1 MKKIAYI
8 VAALVAVV
16 GCSKNEVVPETAGTH
31 DITVSVKVADGATK
45 VVFDGD
51 SHVKFEKGDA
61 FYAAVAKK
69 EAPTKG
75 IQVAK
80 QKGAAASRYFSIFS
94 LADAEAAEPC
104 FNGALYSIVDA
115 DFADEY
121 LFYGL
126 FPSSY
131 ASDYGEEDLTQWTFK
146 LPDEQASTQ
155 TAWEGKADGMLI
167 NPTVISTANN
177 THDDEYGE
185 YTTTNNGE
193 KVEFAHLFGFGK
205 MTFADVPEEYKD
217 LVVKT
222 VTIKAVGA
230 KTDIAGTFYVDITKS
245 LDEIGELSP
254 RSAKNSIM
262 LKGDGTTTVSQYVA
276 WFVANPGTYDVE
288 ITVSTGEADFMFKRS
303 GLTVSRGKITEPAV
317 HFGKSADDSIVSHN
331 VKLDE
336 GETWTVGA
344 FSYSNCLTSSY
355 PVRSWGTGDKK
366 MNFFVTYPN
375 SVNGNY
381 PSSYSI
387 GYSKYVQGL
396 SNKPLLGG
404 ELYLSSEAEF
414 SGMTQIK
421 ANFGVYTENATADF
435 TIQTVSAGKTTEIGK
450 VTVSGTN
457 KNLDG
462 KDFFFAVPEAAQSG
476 KFVIKVDNLSDSEAR
491 PYVGS
496 LTINPDAEIV
506 FEEEKIKLEKTAST
520 GEIVCGVYA
529 AKGEPVVTVSDDA
542 SSWLTGVAYKD
553 GKISYSVSENTGAKR
568 TATIKVTATGITEVS
583 NSITL
588 VQASAT
594 AVEYKLTFTAKDFLP
609 FVNAKKAELDA
620 AGTSYGEL
628 DSFPVSG
635 TVKASATDGSDKSVE
650 IGFTASKVYLTKCT
664 DAKLRAKS
672 DISFTDEFGEIKS
685 IVVSSDYKAAVSGY
699 STYPV
704 LNLSKDGSSY
714 VKFAP
719 TSVTGSGTDADPY
732 LNVLNSGIE
741 EYTWFKVTS
750 DNALYYYSFEVTF
763 IAD

>member
-8 VAALVAVV
+8 AAALVAVV

-51 SHVKFEKGDA
+51 SHIKFEKGDA

-69 EAPTKG
+69 EASTKG

-80 QKGAAASRYFSIFS
+80 QKGAVASRYFSIFS

-121 LFYGL
+121 LFYGI

-131 ASDYGEEDLTQWTFK
+131 AYGDEEDLTQWTFK
-146 LPDEQASTQ
+146 LPDEQAATQ

-177 THDDEYGE
+177 THDDKYGE
-185 YTTTNNGE
+185 YTTTNDGE
-193 KVEFAHLFGFGK
+193 KVEFGHLFGFGK

-254 RSAKNSIM
+254 RSAKNSII
-262 LKGDGTTTVSQYVA
+262 LKGDGTTTVSKYVA

-288 ITVSTGEADFMFKRS
+288 ITVSTGEADFIFKRS

-317 HFGKSADDSIVSHN
+317 HFGKSADDSTVSHN

-344 FSYSNCLTSSY
+344 FSYSNCLTSSS
-355 PVRSWGTGDKK
+355 PVRSWGAGDKK

-381 PSSYSI
+381 PSYYSI

-506 FEEEKIKLEKTAST
+506 FEAEKIKLEKTAST

-609 FVNAKKAELDA
+609 FVEAKKAELDA
-620 AGTSYGEL
+620 ASTSYGEF

-635 TVKASATDGSDKSVE
+635 TVKAVAADGSDKSVE

-672 DISFTDEFGEIKS
+672 DISFTDEFGEIES
-685 IVVSSDYKAAVSGY
+685 IVVSSDYKAAVSGWG
-699 STYPV
+699 TYPV

>member
-8 VAALVAVV
+8 AAALVAVV

-75 IQVAK
+75 IQVAR
-80 QKGAAASRYFSIFS
+80 QKGAVASRYFSIFS

-121 LFYGL
+121 LLYGI

-131 ASDYGEEDLTQWTFK
+131 AYGDEEDLTQWTFK
-146 LPDEQASTQ
+146 LPDEQAATQ
-155 TAWEGKADGMLI
+155 TSWEGKADGMLI

-177 THDDEYGE
+177 THDDKYGE
-185 YTTTNNGE
+185 YTTTNDGE
-193 KVEFAHLFGFGK
+193 KVEFGHLFGFGK

-230 KTDIAGTFYVDITKS
+230 KTDIAGTFYVNITKS

-254 RSAKNSIM
+254 RSAKNSII
-262 LKGDGTTTVSQYVA
+262 LKGDGTTTVSKYVA

-288 ITVSTGEADFMFKRS
+288 ITVSTGEADFIFKRS

-317 HFGKSADDSIVSHN
+317 HFGKSADDSVVSHN

-344 FSYSNCLTSSY
+344 FSYSNCLTSSS
-355 PVRSWGTGDKK
+355 PVRSWGAGDKK

-381 PSSYSI
+381 PSYYSM

-457 KNLDG
+457 KNLEG
-462 KDFFFAVPEAAQSG
+462 KDFFFAVPETAQSG

-506 FEEEKIKLEKTAST
+506 FEAEKIKLEKTAST

-609 FVNAKKAELDA
+609 FVNDKKAELDA
-620 AGTSYGEL
+620 AGTSYGEF

-635 TVKASATDGSDKSVE
+635 TVKASAADGSGKSVE

-672 DISFTDEFGEIKS
+672 DISFTDEFGEIES
-685 IVVSSDYKAAVSGY
+685 IVVSSDYKATVSGWG
-699 STYPV
+699 TYPV

-719 TSVTGSGTDADPY
+719 TSVTGSGTDTDPY
-732 LNVLNSGIE
+732 LNALNSGIE